1 MPVRLGVIGDTQ
13 GRYSVPDLLATAADR
28 FRNVDE
34 IWHAGDWQE
43 EEVLEGLGR
52 LKPLTVVNGNA
63 PDDPRYPMQVVREI
77 EGLRV
82 GMVHRPPRPGDP
94 WVRDLNVCIHGH
106 THKWR
111 HETVG
116 GVLFINVASATGAWF
131 SRNRTAGLLDLN
143 NGQATLIPIDFKE

>member
-63 PDDPRYPMQVVREI
+63 PDDPRYPMEVVREI
-77 EGLRV
+77 EGLKV
-82 GMVHRPPRPGDP
+82 GMVHRPPSPGSEWAAQLDA
-94 WVRDLNVCIHGH
+94 CIHGH

-111 HETVG
+111 DEIIGRTH
-116 GVLFINVASATGAWF
+116 FINVASATGAWF
-131 SRNRTAGLLDLN
+131 SRYRSAGILTLDHGAVHLEPVQM
-143 NGQATLIPIDFKE
+143 G